1 MSFEITAGPTWCA
14 IDKEGNLLS
23 LAQHLTTLMN
33 LGMAQEDAKNILL
46 ESNKQLIET
55 DFGCKEEQCGQA
67 LDFLLVIDLSRT
79 FRYWENADEG
89 RAGISSKDLVVEAS
103 TPGAWLALRG
113 LILKHK
119 NARPSGALSVS
130 YNFNLRSS
138 GAR

>member
-23 LAQHLTTLMN
+23 LSQHLTTLTN
-33 LGMAQEDAKNILL
+33 LGMAEEDAKALL
-46 ESNKQLIET
+46 LQSNQELIEQ
-55 DFGCKEEQCGQA
+55 DFGCKEEQCGEA
-67 LDFLLVIDLSRT
+67 LSFLLMIDLGRT
-79 FRYWENADEG
+79 FRYWENNDEG

-119 NARPSGALSVS
+119 KARASGSLSVS
-130 YNFNLRSS
+130 YNFNLRAS

>member
-1 MSFEITAGPTWCA
+1 MSIEIQAGPTWCA

-33 LGMAQEDAKNILL
+33 LGMTEGDAKALLL
-46 ESNKQLIET
+46 ESNQSLIEQ
-55 DFGCKEEQCGQA
+55 DFGCKEEQREEA
-67 LDFLLVIDLSRT
+67 LEFLLLIDLSRT
-79 FRYWENADEG
+79 FRYWENVEEG

-119 NARPSGALSVS
+119 KARPSGGLSVS
-130 YNFNLRSS
+130 YNFNLRAS